1 MVGLSVILETR
12 KLHVVADSTPQ
23 VIDKTTL
30 MMINNNHHRRR
41 RHSASSSSSSSS
53 SKTPRFLDRC
63 FLCAQKLLPGK
74 DIYMYKGNKGFC
86 SEECR
91 CRQIFMDEEETMVDT
106 GNCSFAAVI
115 NPQTT
120 APSPSPSPP
129 PSRLPKPTK
138 NHAPGFAY

>member
-12 KLHVVADSTPQ
+12 KLDVVTDSTRQ

-30 MMINNNHHRRR
+30 IMINNNHNNRHRH
-41 RHSASSSSSSSS
+41 HSVSSSSSSS
-53 SKTPRFLDRC
+53 SKTPRFLERC

-74 DIYMYKGNKGFC
+74 DIYMYQGDKGFC

-91 CRQIFMDEEETMVDT
+91 CRQIFMDEEETMLDA
-106 GNCSFAAVI
+106 GNCSFVAAI

-120 APSPSPSPP
+120 PTSPSPP

-138 NHAPGFAY
+138 NHSPGFAY

>member
-1 MVGLSVILETR
+1 MVGLSIILETR
-12 KLHVVADSTPQ
+12 KLDIVTESTRQ

-41 RHSASSSSSSSS
+41 RHHSASS
-53 SKTPRFLDRC
+53 SKTPTFLDRC

-74 DIYMYKGNKGFC
+74 DIYMYEGDKGFC

-91 CRQIFMDEEETMVDT
+91 CRQIFMDEEETMVDA
-106 GNCSFAAVI
+106 GNCSFAAAI
-115 NPQTT
+115 NPQQTT
-120 APSPSPSPP
+120 APSPSPP

-138 NHAPGFAY
+138 NHSPGIAY